1 LNLKKNNPVEDL
13 IHCRDISKKQV
24 DTLDEAEPDKTSY
37 LSPQEKKARCTTGKG
52 NYHPP
57 YFLSTI
63 IGFKIQLFSIITRLC
78 FGKQMVEHSRCR
90 GSMGRCARE
99 RSVEEPCHCQVEY
112 NDTGADIH
120 KRNVS
125 TVASPV
131 ILMFDGFHNL
141 VYQIYLAS
149 RYLLSMAILLVRI
162 ALNEILRPAVKE
174 NHSEKCSAATRITE
188 NKLADF
194 EGSADC
200 VKGRD
205 VQAAV
210 ISYSQEADSYAVQ
223 HRVNKLK
230 QHHRRA
236 FDLISKALKIDEEVG
251 NRDVRTV
258 EMYKK
263 GINELE
269 RGILLDFDSSS
280 NKESHQAKKLQH
292 KMKLNLDMAKK
303 RLDYHQ
309 LNQNRKSQSVLK
321 HLSLPKNMKAPT
333 QTEVINLQKPSSR
346 RDKGPYTPQ
355 PARKA
360 HKRCMS
366 GSDTLPRNHRVR
378 TNSTPSISSSRK
390 SDNSKFMAVV
400 MNEII
405 EDGTICCF
413 SEVAGQHSAK
423 QALQETVILPALR
436 PELFTGLRTPT
447 RGLLLFGPPGNGKT
461 MLARAVASE
470 SDSAFFNISASTL
483 TSKFVGEGEKLVR
496 ALFTAAR
503 QTQPSIIFID
513 EIDSLLCER
522 SESEH
527 EASRRLK
534 TEFLLEFDGLRGQAD
549 DRMLVMGATNRPQDL
564 DDAVLRRFS
573 KRIYVR
579 LPNKEDRLQLL
590 EHLLK
595 QQYNDLTMHEIH
607 QVAQLTHGY
616 SGSDMANLARDAAY
630 GPIRELKIDEVK
642 SLDPVN
648 LRKVDMSDFLES
660 MKKIKK
666 SVSPDSLVPY
676 EAWNQK
682 FGEGSI

>member
-1 LNLKKNNPVEDL
+1 MVDHNR
-13 IHCRDISKKQV
+13 CYGRD
-24 DTLDEAEPDKTSY
+24 
-37 LSPQEKKARCTTGKG
+37 
-52 NYHPP
+52 
-57 YFLSTI
+57 
-63 IGFKIQLFSIITRLC
+63 
-78 FGKQMVEHSRCR
+78 
-90 GSMGRCARE
+90 GRCARE
-99 RSVEEPCHCQVEY
+99 RSIEEPCNCQVEY
-112 NDTGADIH
+112 NDLAASDIH

-149 RYLLSMAILLVRI
+149 RYLLSMAIFLVRI
-162 ALNEILRPAVKE
+162 AVNEILRPSRKE
-174 NHSEKCSAATRITE
+174 GNCKTNSPVTHITE
-188 NKLADF
+188 NKLAEF
-194 EGSADC
+194 EENSKC
-200 VKGRD
+200 MKSRTIE
-205 VQAAV
+205 AAV
-210 ISYSQEADSYAVQ
+210 ISYTEEASSFAIQ
-223 HRVNKLK
+223 HKVNKLK

-263 GINELE
+263 GISELE
-269 RGILLDFDSSS
+269 KGILLDFDSNSS
-280 NKESHQAKKLQH
+280 KECHQAKKLQH

-303 RLDYHQ
+303 RLNYHQ

-321 HLSLPKNMKAPT
+321 HLSLPRNMKASAPA
-333 QTEVINLQKPSSR
+333 EVINLQKTPSR

-355 PARKA
+355 PPRKA

-378 TNSTPSISSSRK
+378 TNSTPSISSSKK

-503 QTQPSIIFID
+503 QNQPSIIFID

-522 SESEH
+522 SDTEH

-534 TEFLLEFDGLRGQAD
+534 TEFLLEFDGLRSQAD
-549 DRMLVMGATNRPQDL
+549 DKILVMGATNRPQDL

-579 LPNKEDRLQLL
+579 LPNKEDRVQLL

-595 QQYNDLTMHEIH
+595 RQYNDLTLHEIH
-607 QVAQLTHGY
+607 QIAQLTHGY
-616 SGSDMANLARDAAY
+616 SGSDLANLARDAAY

-666 SVSPDSLVPY
+666 SVSPDSLLPY
-676 EAWNQK
+676 ETWNQR
-682 FGEGSI
+682 FGEGSA

>member
-1 LNLKKNNPVEDL
+1 MLE
-13 IHCRDISKKQV
+13 
-24 DTLDEAEPDKTSY
+24 
-37 LSPQEKKARCTTGKG
+37 
-52 NYHPP
+52 
-57 YFLSTI
+57 
-63 IGFKIQLFSIITRLC
+63 
-78 FGKQMVEHSRCR
+78 R
-90 GSMGRCARE
+90 GSCSGGAGRGVGDRNI
-99 RSVEEPCHCQVEY
+99 EEPCGCQVDHT
-112 NDTGADIH
+112 DTDIH

-162 ALNEILRPAVKE
+162 ALNEIIRPSVKQNNTE
-174 NHSEKCSAATRITE
+174 QGPETNITE
-188 NKLADF
+188 NKLADY
-194 EGSADC
+194 ECSADSA
-200 VKGRD
+200 KTRD
-205 VQAAV
+205 MQAAV
-210 ISYSQEADSYAVQ
+210 ISYSKEADSFAVQ
-223 HRVNKLK
+223 HKVNKLK

-280 NKESHQAKKLQH
+280 NKECHQAKKLQH

-321 HLSLPKNMKAPT
+321 HLSLPRNMKAPT
-333 QTEVINLQKPSSR
+333 QTEVINPQKPTNR

-378 TNSTPSISSSRK
+378 TNSTPSISSSK
-390 SDNSKFMAVV
+390 KIDNSKFMSVV

-405 EDGTICCF
+405 EAGSICCF

-503 QTQPSIIFID
+503 QNQPSIIFID

-522 SESEH
+522 SETEH

-549 DRMLVMGATNRPQDL
+549 DKILVMGATNRPQ
-564 DDAVLRRFS
+564 VGGISIERG
-573 KRIYVR
+573 
-579 LPNKEDRLQLL
+579 L
-590 EHLLK
+590 EH
-595 QQYNDLTMHEIH
+595 IC
-607 QVAQLTHGY
+607 
-616 SGSDMANLARDAAY
+616 
-630 GPIRELKIDEVK
+630 P
-642 SLDPVN
+642 
-648 LRKVDMSDFLES
+648 FLHN
-660 MKKIKK
+660 
-666 SVSPDSLVPY
+666 SVIWPHL
-676 EAWNQK
+676 
-682 FGEGSI
+682 

>member
-1 LNLKKNNPVEDL
+1 M
-13 IHCRDISKKQV
+13 V
-24 DTLDEAEPDKTSY
+24 DHN
-37 LSPQEKKARCTTGKG
+37 RC
-52 NYHPP
+52 Y
-57 YFLSTI
+57 
-63 IGFKIQLFSIITRLC
+63 
-78 FGKQMVEHSRCR
+78 
-90 GSMGRCARE
+90 GRCARE
-99 RSVEEPCHCQVEY
+99 RSIEEPCSCQVEY
-112 NDTGADIH
+112 NDLAAPDIH

-162 ALNEILRPAVKE
+162 AVNEILRPSRKE
-174 NHSEKCSAATRITE
+174 GNCKTNLPVTHITE
-188 NKLADF
+188 NKLAEF
-194 EGSADC
+194 EENSKC
-200 VKGRD
+200 MKSRTIE
-205 VQAAV
+205 AAV
-210 ISYSQEADSYAVQ
+210 ISYTEEANSFAIQ
-223 HRVNKLK
+223 HKVNKLK

-263 GINELE
+263 GISELE
-269 RGILLDFDSSS
+269 KGILLDFDSNSS
-280 NKESHQAKKLQH
+280 KECHQAKKLQH

-303 RLDYHQ
+303 RLNYHQ

-321 HLSLPKNMKAPT
+321 HLSLPRNMKASAPA
-333 QTEVINLQKPSSR
+333 EVINLQKTPSR

-355 PARKA
+355 PPRKA

-378 TNSTPSISSSRK
+378 TNSTPSISSSKK

-503 QTQPSIIFID
+503 QNQPSIIFID

-522 SESEH
+522 SDTEH

-534 TEFLLEFDGLRGQAD
+534 TEFLLEFDGLRSQAD
-549 DRMLVMGATNRPQDL
+549 DKILVMGATNRPQDL

-579 LPNKEDRLQLL
+579 LPNKEDRVQLL

-595 QQYNDLTMHEIH
+595 RQYNDLTLHEIH
-607 QVAQLTHGY
+607 QIAQLTHGY
-616 SGSDMANLARDAAY
+616 SGSDLANLARDAAY

-666 SVSPDSLVPY
+666 SVSPDSLLPY
-676 EAWNQK
+676 ETWNQR
-682 FGEGSI
+682 FGEGSA

>member
-1 LNLKKNNPVEDL
+1 MVDHNR
-13 IHCRDISKKQV
+13 CYGRD
-24 DTLDEAEPDKTSY
+24 
-37 LSPQEKKARCTTGKG
+37 
-52 NYHPP
+52 
-57 YFLSTI
+57 
-63 IGFKIQLFSIITRLC
+63 
-78 FGKQMVEHSRCR
+78 
-90 GSMGRCARE
+90 GRCARE
-99 RSVEEPCHCQVEY
+99 RSIEEPCSCQVEY
-112 NDTGADIH
+112 NDLAAPDIH

-149 RYLLSMAILLVRI
+149 RYLFSMAILLVRI
-162 ALNEILRPAVKE
+162 AVNEILRPSRKE
-174 NHSEKCSAATRITE
+174 GNCKTNSPVTHITE
-188 NKLADF
+188 NKLAEF
-194 EGSADC
+194 EENSKC
-200 VKGRD
+200 MKSRTIE
-205 VQAAV
+205 AAV
-210 ISYSQEADSYAVQ
+210 ISYTEEASSFAIQ
-223 HRVNKLK
+223 HKVNKLK

-263 GINELE
+263 GISELE
-269 RGILLDFDSSS
+269 KGILLDFDSNSS
-280 NKESHQAKKLQH
+280 KECHQAKKLQH

-303 RLDYHQ
+303 RLNYHQ

-321 HLSLPKNMKAPT
+321 HLSLPRNMKASAPA
-333 QTEVINLQKPSSR
+333 EVINLQKTPSR

-355 PARKA
+355 PPRKT

-378 TNSTPSISSSRK
+378 TNSTPSISSSKK

-503 QTQPSIIFID
+503 QNQPSIIFID

-522 SESEH
+522 SDTEH

-534 TEFLLEFDGLRGQAD
+534 TEFLLEFDGLRSQAD
-549 DRMLVMGATNRPQDL
+549 DKILVMGATNRPQDL

-579 LPNKEDRLQLL
+579 LPNKEDRVQLL

-595 QQYNDLTMHEIH
+595 RQYNDLTLHEIH
-607 QVAQLTHGY
+607 QIGQLTHGY
-616 SGSDMANLARDAAY
+616 SGSDLANLARDAAY

-666 SVSPDSLVPY
+666 SVSPDSLLPY
-676 EAWNQK
+676 ETWNQR
-682 FGEGSI
+682 FGEGSA

>member
-1 LNLKKNNPVEDL
+1 
-13 IHCRDISKKQV
+13 
-24 DTLDEAEPDKTSY
+24 
-37 LSPQEKKARCTTGKG
+37 
-52 NYHPP
+52 
-57 YFLSTI
+57 
-63 IGFKIQLFSIITRLC
+63 
-78 FGKQMVEHSRCR
+78 MVEHSRC
-90 GSMGRCARE
+90 GGGPAGHCMGRHR
-99 RSVEEPCHCQVEY
+99 RTVEEPCCCVVECS
-112 NDTGADIH
+112 DLADDIH

-125 TVASPV
+125 TLASPV
-131 ILMFDGFHNL
+131 ILLFDGFHNL
-141 VYQIYLAS
+141 VYQMYLCS
-149 RYLLSMAILLVRI
+149 RYLLAMAVLLIRI
-162 ALNEILRPAVKE
+162 AVSEIIKPGETASQTDKNGPVT
-174 NHSEKCSAATRITE
+174 HITE
-188 NKLADF
+188 NKLAEFDSKP
-194 EGSADC
+194 GCLA
-200 VKGRD
+200 RL
-205 VQAAV
+205 AAPAI
-210 ISYSQEADSYAVQ
+210 ISYKEEADSYAIQ
-223 HRVNKLK
+223 HKVNKLK

-263 GINELE
+263 GIHELE
-269 RGILLDFDSSS
+269 KGILLDFESSS
-280 NKESHQAKKLQH
+280 NKECHQAKKLQH

-309 LNQNRKSQSVLK
+309 LNENRKSQSVLK
-321 HLSLPKNMKAPT
+321 HLSLPRNVKAPT
-333 QTEVINLQKPSSR
+333 QTESINLQKASR

-355 PARKA
+355 PVRKA

-378 TNSTPSISSSRK
+378 TNSTPSISSSKR
-390 SDNSKFMAVV
+390 SENNKFMQVV

-405 EDGTICCF
+405 EDATICCF
-413 SEVAGQHSAK
+413 SEVAGQDSAK

-522 SESEH
+522 SDTEH

-534 TEFLLEFDGLRGQAD
+534 TEFLLEFDGLRSQAD
-549 DRMLVMGATNRPQDL
+549 DKMLVMGATNRPQDL

-579 LPNKEDRLQLL
+579 LPSKDDRVQLL
-590 EHLLK
+590 VHLLK
-595 QQYNDLTMHEIH
+595 QQYNDLTLHEIH
-607 QVAQLTHGY
+607 QIGQLTHGY
-616 SGSDMANLARDAAY
+616 SGSDLANLARDAAY
-630 GPIRELKIDEVK
+630 GPIRELRIDEVK

-648 LRKVDMSDFLES
+648 IRKVDMSDFLES
-660 MKKIKK
+660 MKKMKK

-676 EAWNQK
+676 ETWNHK